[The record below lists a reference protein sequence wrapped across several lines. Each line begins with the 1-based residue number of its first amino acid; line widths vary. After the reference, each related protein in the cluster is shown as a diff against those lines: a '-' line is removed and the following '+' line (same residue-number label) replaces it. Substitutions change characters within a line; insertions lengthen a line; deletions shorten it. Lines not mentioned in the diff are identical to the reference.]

1 MKRLLLIIGLMG
13 LVSLSVLGQKKR
25 ELTTPVSVNYA
36 LPKIG
41 YDIVV
46 TMECVEAVPGPFRK
60 YAMQQLGV
68 QPEIMTPGEEW
79 TIKNIRFVPKALPDT
94 KAMYT
99 LNAAGEYN
107 SITVNVTPEGFLAG
121 LGSGATNNSHDG
133 KMVYAPDKEAADAD
147 IDYVRFGLR
156 STQKEVLDSNFT
168 EMEVEG
174 EIRRVWDPI
183 ERHVL
188 KEEKDYVSEI
198 TEDLFAIRKKR
209 LELLTNGTATAE
221 ALKALDKLEQDYMSL
236 FMDKKV
242 RSKVVRTF
250 TFVPEK
256 ADEAV
261 VLFRFSAEDG
271 ITAKNNVSAQPYIV
285 ELRNLLVRKQDAPQ
299 KESARPVP
307 SLFYREPA
315 TADICLLKGK
325 EVLMTVSGVIPQLG
339 VIKQFPLDVINNEG
353 IALEFYPLYGSLK
366 SVIKK

>member
-1 MKRLLLIIGLMG
+1 MRRFLLIIGLMG

-25 ELTTPVSVNYA
+25 ELTTPVSVDYA

-41 YDIVV
+41 YDVVV

-60 YAMQQLGV
+60 YAMEQLGV
-68 QPEIMTPGEEW
+68 QPEVTAAGEEW
-79 TIKNIRFVPKALPDT
+79 TIKDIRFVPRALPDT

-107 SITVNVTPEGFLAG
+107 SILVNVTPEGFLAG
-121 LGSGATNNSHDG
+121 LGSGATNVNQEE
-133 KMVYAPDKEAADAD
+133 KIVYKAEKDAPDAD

-174 EIRRVWDPI
+174 EMRRVWDPI

-198 TEDLFAIRKKR
+198 TEDIFAIRKKR
-209 LELLTNGTATAE
+209 LELLTTGAATAE
-221 ALKALDKLEQDYMSL
+221 GLKALDKLEQNYLSL
-236 FMDKKV
+236 FMGKKV

-256 ADEAV
+256 ADESV
-261 VLFRFSAEDG
+261 VLFRFSKEDG
-271 ITAKNNVSAQPYIV
+271 ITAKNNVSAQPYIA
-285 ELRNLLVRKQDAPQ
+285 ELRNVLVRKQEIPQ

-307 SLFYREPA
+307 SVYYREPA
-315 TADICLLKGK
+315 TADLCLVMGK
-325 EVLMTVSGVIPQLG
+325 ETLMTVRCVIPQLG

-353 IALEFYPLYGSLK
+353 IVLEFYPLYGSLK
-366 SVIKK
+366 GVIKK